1 MLLPIFE
8 DIPLADL
15 NTLRLPAR
23 AERYAEIHSPEQL
36 IKLIERGD
44 LATQRVFIL
53 GGGSNIVLKGDLS
66 AFVLH
71 MRIPGHMLATE
82 LDDAWIVRAGAGENW
97 HEFVR
102 WTLDQGWGGLENLS
116 LIPGTVGA
124 APIQNIG
131 AYGVELAD
139 RFFALEAVDL
149 RSGRIISFD
158 KDACQFAYRDS
169 LFKHQGAA
177 GRFVITAVS
186 FRLPKDWQ
194 PVTSYADVSSHLEQN
209 GIDAPTPRDISDA
222 VIAIRS
228 RKLPDP
234 AKLPNAGSFFKNP
247 VVTQAQFDTLLR
259 DWPQLANNPQADG
272 TVKLSA
278 GWLIER
284 AGWKG
289 RNLGPVG
296 MYEKQALVMVNHGDA
311 KGEDVLRLASEVT
324 AAVEGMFGVRLE
336 QEPILV

>member
-53 GGGSNIVLKGDLS
+53 GGGSNIVLKGDLN

-169 LFKHQGAA
+169 LFKQQGAA

-194 PVTSYADVSSHLEQN
+194 PVTSYADVASYLEQN

-247 VVTQAQFDTLLR
+247 VVTQAQFDALVR
-259 DWPQLANNPQADG
+259 DWPQLANNPQPDG

-296 MYEKQALVMVNHGDA
+296 MYEKQALVLVNHGDG
-311 KGEDVLRLASEVT
+311 KGEDVLRLAAEVT

-336 QEPILV
+336 QEPVLV